1 MTSPSLYYS
10 KPVFRPPSEG
20 NSLLLTVTIG
30 CTFNCTFCYPY
41 KHKIFSIRTIE
52 DIKRDIDISK
62 KIYGNSVRKIFILD
76 GNAFILKP
84 DKLIEISNY
93 CYKQHKNLQRVSA
106 YAHAND
112 IISKSD
118 EDLLRIAES
127 GLNMVYLGIET
138 GDNDLLKSINKKTTA
153 ENLIKA
159 VHKLHN
165 SGIILSGTIILGL
178 AGNDPELSKK
188 HAISTAKL
196 INNMN
201 PKKNQTWYISAL
213 SLMLPPGTELEND
226 VKRGIFTPLNQ
237 KDTLKELKM
246 FLENLSDDLHDLIFR
261 SNHASNYLALK
272 GILAEDRNKL
282 VQKVKYGLNHP
293 ESLRPEFYRGL

>member
-1 MTSPSLYYS
+1 MTSLFYRE
-10 KPVFRPPSEG
+10 PVFRPPSEG
-20 NSLLLTVTIG
+20 NSLLLTVSIG
-30 CTFNCTFCYPY
+30 CSFNCTFCYPY
-41 KHKIFSIRTIE
+41 KRKKFSIRNIE

-62 KIYGNSVRKIFILD
+62 KIYGESVKKIFLLD
-76 GNAFILKP
+76 GNAFIVKP

-112 IISKSD
+112 IITKSD
-118 EDLLRIAES
+118 EDLLRIAKS

-159 VHKLHN
+159 AHKLHN
-165 SGIILSGTIILGL
+165 SGIILSGTVILGL
-178 AGNDPELSKK
+178 AGNNPELSKK

-201 PKKNQTWYISAL
+201 PKRNQTWYISAL
-213 SLMLPPGTELEND
+213 SLMLPPGTELEKY
-226 VKRGIFTPLNQ
+226 VKRGGFTPLNQ
-237 KDTLKELKM
+237 KDTLKELKI
-246 FLENLSDDLHDLIFR
+246 FLENISDDLHSMIFR

-272 GILAEDRNKL
+272 GVLAKDKNEL
-282 VQKVKYGLNHP
+282 VQKVKYGLSHP
-293 ESLRPEFYRGL
+293 ESLLGF

>member
-1 MTSPSLYYS
+1 M
-10 KPVFRPPSEG
+10 G
-20 NSLLLTVTIG
+20 DG
-30 CTFNCTFCYPY
+30 D
-41 KHKIFSIRTIE
+41 SI
-52 DIKRDIDISK
+52 
-62 KIYGNSVRKIFILD
+62 RKIFLLD
-76 GNAFILKP
+76 GNAFIVKP

-118 EDLLRIAES
+118 EDLLKIAKS
-127 GLNMVYLGIET
+127 GLIMVYLGIES
-138 GDNDLLKSINKKTTA
+138 GDNDLLKTINKKTTA

-159 VHKLHN
+159 AHKLHN
-165 SGIILSGTIILGL
+165 SGIILSGTIILGI
-178 AGNDPELSKK
+178 AGNNPELSKK

-213 SLMLPPGTELEND
+213 SLMLPPGTEMEKD
-226 VKRGIFTPLNQ
+226 VKQGNFTPSSQ
-237 KDTLKELKM
+237 KDILEELEY
-246 FLENLSDDLHDLIFR
+246 FLSNISDDLHGCIFR

-272 GILAEDRNKL
+272 GMLAKDRYELIK
-282 VQKVKYGLNHP
+282 KVKYGLNHP
-293 ESLRPEFYRGL
+293 ESLRPEYYRGL